1 MEHQGP
7 DLVPSVV
14 DHVGFTVA
22 DYEQSK
28 AFYEQAL
35 APLGVTLLMEFA
47 GAAAGFGK
55 SGRPSFFLEAHGEPV
70 RGRLH
75 IALRAETRAQ
85 VDAFHEAALRGR
97 RNRQRGTRRASGLSP
112 GLLRCVRPRPRRKQ
126 HRGCLPRA
134 RLERG
139 LTASAELLPEI
150 APLPA
155 AGART
160 AGDRG

>member
-7 DLVPSVV
+7 DLVPRVV
-14 DHVGFTVA
+14 DHVGFAVA

-35 APLGVTLLMEFA
+35 APLGVTLLMEFY
-47 GAAAGFGK
+47 GAAAGFGR

-85 VDAFHEAALRGR
+85 VAAFHEAAL
-97 RNRQRGTRRASGLSP
+97 
-112 GLLRCVRPRPRRKQ
+112 
-126 HRGCLPRA
+126 
-134 RLERG
+134 
-139 LTASAELLPEI
+139 
-150 APLPA
+150 A
-155 AGART
+155 AGGIDNGAPGVR
-160 AGDRG
+160 AIYHPDYYGAYVLDPDGNNIEAVSHEPA